1 MGVPLFGAD
10 SRLDVDTVSQGGVPV
25 PAFPL
30 SNLFDDRSF
39 TVFKTPP
46 AAFGDSILTDAG
58 ADGIADVDYFF
69 LVGHDLSDPNKDGGG
84 PVKLEFEAA
93 SSGSGFVNIFTVT
106 PTDNKIIARSFP
118 QVKVTSVLPQF
129 FRIVLSR
136 ATVFQANLGEMQ
148 WGKGVRPPLGFA
160 VGFDPDDQRVMARF
174 NRTQVGN
181 LVGSTVDFIQR
192 QAEINL
198 PRIEDSFVSGVSVG
212 DFKDFWDNHARLLK
226 PFLFLWNSVQVAT
239 DVTNEKQAFWAMVD
253 PGGGIQRPLVTQVDV
268 GFRDLRFRILGE
280 DN

>member
-1 MGVPLFGAD
+1 MGVPLFGAN
-10 SRLDVDTVSQGGVPV
+10 SRLDIDTVTAGSVPV
-25 PAFPL
+25 PGFPL

-39 TVFKTPP
+39 TVFKTQ
-46 AAFGDSILTDAG
+46 ATLTSMTINTNAG
-58 ADGIADVDYFF
+58 ATGIADVDYFF
-69 LVGHDLSDPNKDGGG
+69 LAGHDLNDPAKDGLGA
-84 PVKLEFEAA
+84 VKLEFEA
-93 SSGSGFVNIFTVT
+93 SNDGIGFANIFTVT
-106 PTDNKIIARSFP
+106 PSDNKIIARSFP
-118 QVKVTSVLPQF
+118 QVKLFTVLPRF

-136 ATVFQANLGEMQ
+136 AAAFQASLGEMQ

-181 LVGSTVDFIQR
+181 LVGSTVNFIQR
-192 QAEINL
+192 QAEINF

-226 PFLFLWNSVQVAT
+226 PFLFLWNSVQLAT

>member
-10 SRLDVDTVSQGGVPV
+10 SRFDIDIISQTGAPV
-25 PAFPL
+25 TGFPL
-30 SNLFDDRSF
+30 SNLSDDRSF
-39 TVFKTPP
+39 TAFKTD
-46 AAFGDSILTDAG
+46 GTLTSMEVRTDAG
-58 ADGIADVDYFF
+58 SGKDADVDYFF
-69 LVGHDLSDPNKDGGG
+69 LVGHDLSDPAKDGLGA
-84 PVKLEFEAA
+84 VKLEFEA
-93 SSGSGFVNIFTVT
+93 SNDGFTFFNIFTVT

-118 QVKVTSVLPQF
+118 RVLVASVKPQF
-129 FRIVLSR
+129 LRIVLSR
-136 ATVFQANLGEMQ
+136 AAAFQASLGELQ

-181 LVGSTVDFIQR
+181 LVGSTVDFVQR

-198 PRIEDSFVSGVSVG
+198 PFTPDSFVSGTSVG

-226 PFLFLWNSVQVAT
+226 PFLFLWNSVQIAT

-268 GFRDLRFRILGE
+268 GFRDIRFRILGE